1 MFFIRQKKDRA
12 APLDDIPNSCF
23 GITLGFTGSIA
34 TGVSETAVTM
44 ATTEMSSS
52 LLLRD
57 AELTFSID
65 EHLSSS
71 DIESY
76 ELLLDLSD
84 VLGVKDVEY
93 TLADQLARLT
103 LNEFGDGFRDV
114 EEFASIARHDEQ
126 KAVRV
131 LEKEQTLGDE
141 IIDQS
146 IGVRH

>member
-1 MFFIRQKKDRA
+1 
-12 APLDDIPNSCF
+12 
-23 GITLGFTGSIA
+23 
-34 TGVSETAVTM
+34 M